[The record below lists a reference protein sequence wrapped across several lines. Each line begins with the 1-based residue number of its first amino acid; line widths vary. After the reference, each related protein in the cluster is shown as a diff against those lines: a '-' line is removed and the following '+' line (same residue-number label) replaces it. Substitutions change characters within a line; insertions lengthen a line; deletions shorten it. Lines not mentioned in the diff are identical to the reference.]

1 MSETVSE
8 VTVSKS
14 ASADMQA
21 VPRALL
27 RAARRARAIA
37 RETGTLLIIV
47 EDGVLKELAPDD
59 PDFDSLERTASTIHD
74 GD

>member
-1 MSETVSE
+1 MSEIE
-8 VTVSKS
+8 REMAVSKP

-47 EDGVLKELAPDD
+47 EDGILKELSPDD
-59 PDFDSLERTASTIHD
+59 PDFDSLEPASTIHD